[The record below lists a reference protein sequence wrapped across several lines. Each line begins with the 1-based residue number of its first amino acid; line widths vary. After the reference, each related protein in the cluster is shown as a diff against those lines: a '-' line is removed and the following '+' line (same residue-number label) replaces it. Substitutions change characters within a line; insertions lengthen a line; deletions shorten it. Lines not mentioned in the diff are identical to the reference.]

1 MPNTNVWLIYDGQ
14 CPICNGTANA
24 LKIKAAAGTLV
35 LINAREPHPILEE
48 LKQAN
53 MNIDEG
59 MVVKMNDVLY
69 HGADAQYMLAMI
81 GTNEDWFNRLNVI
94 IFSHKTIA
102 KIIYPILKQIRN
114 LVLKVKGISKINNLG
129 NP

>member
-1 MPNTNVWLIYDGQ
+1 VYDGR

-24 LKIKAAAGTLV
+24 LKIKAAFGDLILV
-35 LINAREPHPILEE
+35 NAREPHPIMDE
-48 LKQAN
+48 LKLAN

-69 HGADAQYMLAMI
+69 HGADAQYILAMI

-94 IFSHKTIA
+94 LFSNKMVA
-102 KIIYPILKQIRN
+102 KLIYPILKQIRN

-129 NP
+129 KS

>member
-1 MPNTNVWLIYDGQ
+1 MSKTNVWLVYDGQ

-24 LKIKAAAGTLV
+24 LKIKAAVGDLILV
-35 LINAREPHPILEE
+35 NAREPHSIMDE
-48 LKQAN
+48 LKLAN

-69 HGADAQYMLAMI
+69 HGADAQYILAMI

-94 IFSHKTIA
+94 IFSNKMTA
-102 KIIYPILKQIRN
+102 KLIYPILKQIRN
-114 LVLKVKGISKINNLG
+114 LILKVKGISKINNLG
-129 NP
+129 NS